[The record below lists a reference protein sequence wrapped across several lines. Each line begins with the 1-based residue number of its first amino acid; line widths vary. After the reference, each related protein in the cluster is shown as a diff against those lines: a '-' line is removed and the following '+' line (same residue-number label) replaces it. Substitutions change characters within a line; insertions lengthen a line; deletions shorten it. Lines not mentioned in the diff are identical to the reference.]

1 MGMIATLTRRE
12 SQGKTDKQTRK
23 DQILT
28 ALKAGPMTARCVM
41 QVLGYSDLN
50 SVRPRLT
57 ELVHEGAVIEAGV
70 LWDDVSKHNVVVYA
84 LKEDSNGR

>member
-1 MGMIATLTRRE
+1 MGVIATITRRE
-12 SQGKTDKQTRK
+12 SHGKTDKKTRK

-57 ELVHEGAVIEAGV
+57 ELVQEGAVEEVGM
-70 LWDDVSKHNVVVYA
+70 LWDEVSECKVSVYA
-84 LKEDSNGR
+84 LKED

>member
-1 MGMIATLTRRE
+1 MGVLSNITRRE
-12 SQGKTDKQTRK
+12 SHGKTDKKTRK

-57 ELVHEGAVIEAGV
+57 ELVHEGYVVEAGTVWDPISERKVV
-70 LWDDVSKHNVVVYA
+70 LYA
-84 LKEDSNGR
+84 LKED

>member
-1 MGMIATLTRRE
+1 MGVIATLTRRE
-12 SQGKTDKQTRK
+12 SHGKTDKKTRK

-57 ELVHEGAVIEAGV
+57 ELVQEGIVEETGV
-70 LWDDVSKHNVVVYA
+70 LWDEVSKRNVAVYA
-84 LKEDSNGR
+84 LKED

>member
-1 MGMIATLTRRE
+1 MGVIATLTRRE
-12 SQGKTDKQTRK
+12 SHGKTDKKTRK

-57 ELVHEGAVIEAGV
+57 ELVHEGAVVEAGV
-70 LWDDVSKHNVVVYA
+70 LCDEISKRNVVVYA